1 MAALKN
7 NIYSGISAP
16 ANKTMYWIDTRAT
29 KRGANIVKK
38 YIGGRWR
45 KVSNEL
51 QELVRQVANDAN
63 AATTLAGY
71 GITDAYTKS
80 EVYAKSETYS
90 QTEVNSLQNV
100 ARPLHD
106 LFIELG
112 ATYSSTSD
120 KYTLGSTELTYAE
133 VLTLFVTENELTLTE
148 PQGD

>member
-7 NIYSGISAP
+7 NIYSGTSAP

-71 GITDAYTKS
+71 GITDAYTKTQVDS
-80 EVYAKSETYS
+80 I
-90 QTEVNSLQNV
+90 QNV

-112 ATYSSTSD
+112 ATYSSTSG

>member
-7 NIYSGISAP
+7 NIYSGTSAP

-45 KVSNEL
+45 KVSDEL

-71 GITDAYTKS
+71 GITDAYTKAQVDS
-80 EVYAKSETYS
+80 I
-90 QTEVNSLQNV
+90 QNV

-112 ATYSSTSD
+112 ATYSSTSG

>member
-7 NIYSGISAP
+7 NIYSGTSAP

-71 GITDAYTKS
+71 GITDAYTKAQVDS
-80 EVYAKSETYS
+80 I
-90 QTEVNSLQNV
+90 QNV

-112 ATYSSTSD
+112 ATYSSTSG

>member
-7 NIYSGISAP
+7 NIYSGTSAP

-71 GITDAYTKS
+71 GITDAYTKAQVDS
-80 EVYAKSETYS
+80 I
-90 QTEVNSLQNV
+90 QNV

-112 ATYSSTSD
+112 ATYSSTSG

-148 PQGD
+148 PQSGE